1 LVRPGAHH
9 KNVCVAI
16 AIEVA
21 NLGFL
26 AQEVIEVEKANGGI
40 AGDLLVAD
48 DEMDGLLRITE
59 TKMIPALVKAIQELK
74 TLVDAQA
81 ARIATLEAR

>member
-1 LVRPGAHH
+1 MR
-9 KNVCVAI
+9 
-16 AIEVA
+16 E
-21 NLGFL
+21 
-26 AQEVIEVEKANGGI
+26 EVIEVEKANGGI

-74 TLVDAQA
+74 ALVDAQSALITGQA
-81 ARIATLEAR
+81 AEIVALKAKVGL